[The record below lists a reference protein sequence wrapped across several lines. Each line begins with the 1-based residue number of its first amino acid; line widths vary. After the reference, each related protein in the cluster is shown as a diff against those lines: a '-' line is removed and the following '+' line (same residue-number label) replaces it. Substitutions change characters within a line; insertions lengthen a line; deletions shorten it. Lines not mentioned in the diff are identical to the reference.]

1 MCADHH
7 DRDPRVPQMHDSFR
21 RSAPIAE
28 VEIHDR
34 ARGFSRF
41 GLLER
46 FEQMCSAVCDR
57 CAGERGAQMIS
68 DRTENE
74 RMILKHDERVAG
86 HRHTIGQESSA

>member
-1 MCADHH
+1 M
-7 DRDPRVPQMHDSFR
+7 RDNIR
-21 RSAPIAE
+21 RCAPIAE

-34 ARGFSRF
+34 ARGRSRF

-46 FEQMCSAVCDR
+46 FEQMRSAICDR

-86 HRHTIGQESSA
+86 HRHTIRQESSA